1 MKIAVVGLGS
11 MGKRRIRLIRT
22 FFPEIEI
29 FGIDN
34 REDRRA
40 EVKELFSAESLPSIE
55 AASGCDALFV
65 CTDPIHHA
73 AIIKEA
79 LSNNLN
85 IFTELNLVSDGY
97 EENMK
102 TAKEKGLTLFLSST
116 QLYRREINYIKKKT
130 DRKKVSYTYHIGQYL
145 PDWHPWENF
154 SDFFVGNKRTNGC
167 REIFAVEL
175 PWIVD
180 AFSEV
185 VDCYA
190 VSDKLSTL
198 DLPYPDSFHVILKH
212 KNGTVGNMTVDVVAR
227 NPVRRLE
234 VLNEQMHI
242 IWEGSPS
249 TLYDYNTQNKK
260 LESISLYDEI
270 MRDERYSNN
279 IIEDAY
285 LDEIKMF
292 FDVLRGGEAP
302 WSFERDLEVLNL
314 IDKIEGI
321 E

>member
-34 REDRRA
+34 REDRKA
-40 EVKELFSAESLPSIE
+40 EVSELFSVESLGSIS

-79 LSNNLN
+79 LANNLN

-97 EENMK
+97 EENIK

-116 QLYRREINYIKKKT
+116 QLYRREIKYIKEKT
-130 DRKKVSYTYHIGQYL
+130 AGEKVSYTYHIGQYL

-154 SDFFVGNKRTNGC
+154 SDFFVGNRRTNGC

-185 VDCYA
+185 VDFYA
-190 VSDKLSTL
+190 VSDKLSNL
-198 DLPYPDSFHVILKH
+198 AVDYPDSFHLILKH
-212 KNGTVGNMTVDVVAR
+212 KNGTIGNLTVDVVAR
-227 NPVRRLE
+227 SPVRRLE
-234 VLNEQMHI
+234 VLNEQLHI
-242 IWEGSPS
+242 IWEGSPK
-249 TLYDYNTQNKK
+249 TLYDYDIASKK
-260 LESISLYDEI
+260 LETISLYDEI

-285 LDEIKMF
+285 LDEIKKF
-292 FDVLRGGEAP
+292 FEVLNGGTAP
-302 WSFERDLEVLNL
+302 WDFERDLAVLNL

-321 E
+321 A

>member
-34 REDRRA
+34 REDRKV
-40 EVKELFSAESLPSIE
+40 EVKELFEVQSLPSIE
-55 AASGCDALFV
+55 EARGCDALFV
-65 CTDPIHHA
+65 CTDPVHHA
-73 AIIKEA
+73 VIIKEA
-79 LSNNLN
+79 LDNNLN
-85 IFTELNLVSDGY
+85 IFTELNLIADGY
-97 EENMK
+97 KENMK
-102 TAKEKGLTLFLSST
+102 TAKEKGLVLFLSST
-116 QLYRREINYIKKKT
+116 PLYRRETNYIKGKVAGE
-130 DRKKVSYTYHIGQYL
+130 KVSYTYHVGQYL

-154 SDFFVGNKRTNGC
+154 SEFFVGNKRTNGC

-180 AFSEV
+180 AFSQV

-190 VSDKLSTL
+190 VADKLSNL
-198 DLPYPDSFHVILKH
+198 ELSYPDSFHVILKH
-212 KNGTVGNMTVDVVAR
+212 KNGTVGNITVDVVAR
-227 NPVRRLE
+227 NAVRRLE

-242 IWEGSPS
+242 IWEGTPT
-249 TLYDYNTQNKK
+249 TLYDYCLNEKK
-260 LESISLYDEI
+260 LKTVSLYEEI
-270 MRDERYSNN
+270 MQDSRYSNN

-285 LDEIKMF
+285 LDEIKNF
-292 FDVLRGGEAP
+292 FEVLGGAKAR
-302 WSFERDLEVLNL
+302 WSFEQDYNVLAL